1 LERALYRQAAGS
13 VDMAES
19 SHPLLSNQE
28 STNHSD
34 SRFAEDLADEDPAD
48 DYVISVSRLREI
60 ELDTLTETSV

>member
-1 LERALYRQAAGS
+1 
-13 VDMAES
+13 MAES

>member
-1 LERALYRQAAGS
+1 
-13 VDMAES
+13 MAES

-60 ELDTLTETSV
+60 ELDTLTETSVWKIPITAP